1 MSKIKTF
8 LAALEIAQENL
19 HVLSELTR
27 DSDDAKIK
35 KSNKV
40 LGKIDTAL
48 TLAMLESSAL
58 APLFD
63 KPKKPVTGKPP
74 ARAPKLIKKKNSG
87 R

>member
-19 HVLSELTR
+19 RVLSELTR
-27 DSDDAKIK
+27 DDESPKIK

-48 TLAMLESSAL
+48 TLASLEASAL

-63 KPKKPVTGKPP
+63 KPKSPVTGKSPVK
-74 ARAPKLIKKKNSG
+74 APKLIKKKNSG